1 MEPQPRRLRD
11 SAPACPG
18 TRHDWPPRALRPSK
32 KQSPTAFRRLVEYL
46 RQMWSNGILIQA
58 VGIPLRH
65 LLAFYGLRLCL
76 GGQVP
81 WRTGLFAMALWPI
94 SGFGVTAGAHRLW
107 THQSYVAS
115 RTMEAMLMLMF
126 SMADQGPI
134 QGWALTHAMHHIAS
148 DTRWDPHNRTA
159 GFWYAHVGWLFS
171 SMKFRLGT
179 REYRRVVERLGPV
192 VKFHDACSLWWDP
205 LWSHA
210 VPAAV
215 ATLWGDFRGG
225 LFVAG
230 ALRWMIVQH
239 ITFAV
244 NSLAHGE
251 QEEENPYAFDP
262 TAFGIG
268 PRVSVLV
275 SLLALGE
282 GWHDYHHLFPWDYAA
297 AELDA
302 WDQYNPTKVFIDCCC
317 LVGLAKDRRR
327 CSRRLQDLRR
337 SQLLC
342 GSAPTEGHELEFE
355 VVGLPFLRYKRRVD
369 GSRTAKQK

>member
-1 MEPQPRRLRD
+1 MESQPQTESSGKARP
-11 SAPACPG
+11 
-18 TRHDWPPRALRPSK
+18 TRHDWPPRALRSNK
-32 KQSPTAFRRLVEYL
+32 KQSPTALARATSYM
-46 RQMWSNGILIQA
+46 RQLWSNGIIFQA

-76 GGQVP
+76 SGQVP
-81 WRTGLFAMALWPI
+81 WRTGLLALALWPI
-94 SGFGVTAGAHRLW
+94 SGFGVTAGVHRLW

-115 RTMEAMLMLMF
+115 PMLEAMLMLMF

-134 QGWALTHAMHHIAS
+134 QGWALTHAMHHVAS
-148 DTRWDPHNRTA
+148 DTRCDPHDRNA

-171 SMKFRLGT
+171 ATKFRLAT
-179 REYRRVVERLGPV
+179 REYRRVVENFGPT

-205 LWSHA
+205 LWSHG
-210 VPAAV
+210 VPAAL
-215 ATLWGDFRGG
+215 AALWGDVRGG

-251 QEEENPYAFDP
+251 QDGNAYAFDP
-262 TAFGIG
+262 KAFGIG
-268 PRVSVLV
+268 PKVSVLV

-302 WDQYNPTKVFIDCCC
+302 WDQYNPTKVFIDGCC
-317 LVGLAKDRRR
+317 LLGLAKDRRR

-337 SQLLC
+337 SQLLA
-342 GSAPTEGHELEFE
+342 GSVEGEELEFE
-355 VVGLPFLRYKRRVD
+355 VVGLPFLRYKRPLSLMPRE
-369 GSRTAKQK
+369 TK

>member
-268 PRVSVLV
+268 PRVPQWVLRSMSVRKAGSGRPGGKLPEDV
-275 SLLALGE
+275 LRVAEGVLRQQLQFGTEITVPAVAALLETCIDVWNEEVEKLQADGNSV
-282 GWHDYHHLFPWDYAA
+282 GPW
-297 AELDA
+297 
-302 WDQYNPTKVFIDCCC
+302 
-317 LVGLAKDRRR
+317 RRNL
-327 CSRRLQDLRR
+327 RLPPR
-337 SQLLC
+337 
-342 GSAPTEGHELEFE
+342 H
-355 VVGLPFLRYKRRVD
+355 
-369 GSRTAKQK
+369 